1 MRSKEGAE
9 SSRKDS
15 IQHHYHHLYHL
26 QFDGSSKYQNDI
38 HLHRYR
44 LHRHHLDSRTAAVTA
59 ISRQSKVNQ
68 QQLDSAIR

>member
-1 MRSKEGAE
+1 MRPKEGVE
-9 SSRKDS
+9 WSRKDS
-15 IQHHYHHLYHL
+15 MQHHCHHLYHL

-38 HLHRYR
+38 YLHRLHRY
-44 LHRHHLDSRTAAVTA
+44 HLDSRTAVVTA